1 MKVSEAID
9 SLFQALKSELEDAK
23 STGAQAFEAGEF
35 EAAQTAAEKGAALG
49 AILENAQQIRDQW
62 QVYQEESEPSI
73 EPTPVVS
80 HEPGKKQPKSGASE
94 ESFFIPILNALEG
107 MGGKASAE
115 DVLEQVE
122 LLVSGELA
130 PSEFVPVD
138 GGAPRWRET
147 AYSASMLMVRKGLL
161 HTSASKDEWQ
171 ITPKGRLYFL
181 EQSS

>member
-9 SLFQALKSELEDAK
+9 SLFLAIKSELEDAK
-23 STGAQAFEAGEF
+23 SVGAQAFEAGEF
-35 EAAQTAAEKGAALG
+35 EAAQNAAEKGAALG
-49 AILENAQQIRDQW
+49 AILESAQQIRDQW
-62 QVYQEESEPSI
+62 HSYQEARKPPI
-73 EPTPVVS
+73 EPTPVIS
-80 HEPGKKQPKSGASE
+80 EKPKKKPPKTKASE
-94 ESFFIPILNALEG
+94 ESFFIPILDALEG

-122 LLVSGELA
+122 LLVSGELE
-130 PSEFVPVD
+130 PSEFVAVD
-138 GGAPRWRET
+138 GGAPRWREK

-181 EQSS
+181 ERSS

>member
-1 MKVSEAID
+1 MKVSEAIEG
-9 SLFQALKSELEDAK
+9 LFQALKSELDDAK
-23 STGAQAFEAGEF
+23 SAGARAFEAGEF

-49 AILENAQQIRDQW
+49 AILESAQQIRDQW
-62 QVYQEESEPSI
+62 QTYQEERKPSI

-80 HEPGKKQPKSGASE
+80 EEPKKKPSKAKASE
-94 ESFFIPILNALEG
+94 ESFFIPILKALEG

-122 LLVSGELA
+122 LLVSGDLE
-130 PSEFVPVD
+130 PSEFVAVD

-181 EQSS
+181 ERSS